1 MIEEE
6 FSNEKKIELIE
17 KYGPLILCSIDDRF
31 WAVNGETLVKIKDEK
46 IELLEYKIKKLKN
59 IITWLDLD
67 RTQLNSYQK
76 WLLEL
81 ADKIKI

>member
-17 KYGPLILCSIDDRF
+17 KYGPLTLCSIEERY